1 MTIELKEGLPH
12 PDFLVGRNVEFI
24 LPLDQVPWITSRC
37 KTIKLNGVEI
47 ETSSGQKFLL
57 GSVVKFHHKLS
68 AIASAIKPEDS
79 RVINNIHYKTV
90 HDYAVNGKMPPKLQ
104 KGLCGNIFY
113 AKRDGGERAF
123 FIDTTLE
130 TTNGEKTRAFITVA
144 VCGSKNDEP
153 GVTSILTGCRG
164 KRK

>member
-1 MTIELKEGLPH
+1 MTIEYRGGLPH

-24 LPLDQVPWITSRC
+24 LPLDQVPWITSHS
-37 KTIKLNGVEI
+37 KNITLNGVEI

-57 GSVVKFHHKLS
+57 GSVVKLHKKLS
-68 AIASAIKPEDS
+68 DIASAIKPEDS
-79 RVINNIHYKTV
+79 RIINNIHYKTIHNYV
-90 HDYAVNGKMPPKLQ
+90 ENGKMPPKLQ

-153 GVTSILTGCRG
+153 RVTSILTGCGG